1 MCKEEAVIGLSIKPP
16 VAVATLRHPPV
27 NAIDDVWVA
36 DLNRVLD
43 EVERHNGVSVLHI
56 RSAHAVFCA
65 GADLGMVRE
74 LLQTSD
80 GRDSMIWVTRSF
92 QEVFSRLEKSPL
104 VTVAEIGGAAMGGGL
119 ELALACDLRVAG
131 ETVKLGLPEARLGLL
146 PAAGGTQRMSRVC
159 GDAVARR
166 LILGA
171 EVIDGREALRLG
183 LVQWAV
189 PMDELAAWT
198 RDLIDRLAALSGPAI
213 AACKRCI
220 GAFLDESADG
230 FERELIESRRLHDEA
245 ETRRRVLAFLE
256 R

>member
-1 MCKEEAVIGLSIKPP
+1 MCKGQAVIELSIEPP
-16 VAVATLRHPPV
+16 AAVATMRRPPV
-27 NAIDDVWVA
+27 NAINEAWVE
-36 DLNRVLD
+36 DLNRVVD
-43 EVERHNGVSVLHI
+43 EVEGHNGVSVLHI
-56 RSAHAVFCA
+56 RSAQKVFCA

-74 LLQTSD
+74 LLQASA
-80 GRDSMIWVTRSF
+80 GRDTMISVTRSF
-92 QEVFSRLEKSPL
+92 QAVFSRLEKSPL

-119 ELALACDLRVAG
+119 ELALACDFRVAG
-131 ETVKLGLPEARLGLL
+131 ETVELGLPEARLGLL

-189 PMDELAAWT
+189 PMDALAAWT
-198 RDLIDRLAALSGPAI
+198 RDLVDRLGTLSSSAI

-220 GAFLDESADG
+220 GAFLDGSVDG
-230 FERELIESRRLHDEA
+230 FERELIESRHLLDEA

-256 R
+256 G